1 MSGLVV
7 VFERSVGRLGNGSVE
22 HPDWCPSESSPD
34 ERSEDIASLVLQ
46 ISEITSFVF
55 TTHLRQT
62 PEICIINVLFSFYIH
77 RWTHDYF

>member
-1 MSGLVV
+1 

-46 ISEITSFVF
+46 IPEITSFV
-55 TTHLRQT
+55 
-62 PEICIINVLFSFYIH
+62 
-77 RWTHDYF
+77 